1 MRRFLFDVPGLGF
14 KLPGFGLM
22 FLLACFGALGLTAWR
37 ARRERLNPEV
47 VFDLAIWL
55 MSGGFIG
62 ARVLYILMH
71 PESIQSFAD
80 LFRVWQGGIVF
91 YGCIIGGLI
100 GSLIYWYRHPFPFLP
115 MADAVAPSLVL
126 GLALGRVGCWLNGC
140 CYGVV
145 CHLPWAVQFPAH
157 SPAWTR
163 HVELGLIEPS
173 ALSSLPV
180 HPTQLYSVLDG
191 LFLLGLLT
199 AYFPRRRRDGE
210 VMALLMIGYGITR
223 FLVELLRA
231 DEGAVFAGLT
241 LSQHISLGLLIGGL
255 AFWRHLERKPPG
267 RYVDT
272 AAPITPAENPD
283 RSWARAA

>member
-1 MRRFLFDVPGLGF
+1 MRRFLFEVPGLGF

-22 FLLACFGALGLTAWR
+22 FLFACFGALALTAWR

-55 MSGGFIG
+55 MTGGFIG

-71 PESIQSFAD
+71 PGSVQTFAD
-80 LFRVWQGGIVF
+80 LFKVWQGGIVF

-140 CYGVV
+140 CYGAV
-145 CHLPWAVQFPAH
+145 CQLPWAVRFPEH

-163 HVELGLIEPS
+163 HVEMGLIGPS
-173 ALSSLPV
+173 ALASLPV
-180 HPTQLYSVLDG
+180 HPTQFYSVLDG
-191 LFLLGLLT
+191 LILLGLLT
-199 AYFPRRRRDGE
+199 AYYPRRRRDGE
-210 VMALLMIGYGITR
+210 VMALLMVGYGITR

-241 LSQHISLGLLIGGL
+241 LSQNISLGLFLGGL
-255 AFWRHLERKPPG
+255 AFWRHLGRKPPG
-267 RYVDT
+267 RYADD
-272 AAPITPAENPD
+272 APSVEPVADSD
-283 RSWARAA
+283 RLRARAA